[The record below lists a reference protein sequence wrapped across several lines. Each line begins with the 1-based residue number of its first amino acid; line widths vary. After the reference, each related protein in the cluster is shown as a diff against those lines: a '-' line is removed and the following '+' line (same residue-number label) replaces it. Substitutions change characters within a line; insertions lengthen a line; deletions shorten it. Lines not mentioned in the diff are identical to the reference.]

1 MKIEDQEFVSAVVV
15 LYNPTEEVLVN
26 IRSYAAEVD
35 KIYCIDNSERENSF
49 IKEIKNIEY
58 IALHKNTG
66 IAYALNIG
74 CEKAIND
81 GMDVIVTFDQDT
93 VCEKNT
99 IHALLTTLKRI
110 NTPVIVAPNIK
121 YIYRSKGTGE
131 RIFSDEKMF
140 PVGNEYVNWVITSG
154 SMFRSSTFDLI
165 GKFDTRLFI
174 SQVDQDFCYRLK
186 QNGGKVY
193 RVGYAYIYQEPGNT
207 KKKKIGNKIIHIPN
221 QDKKRYYYLFRNEVY
236 LRKKWGDSY
245 KKFYVSRYKYII
257 SIVYIE
263 KNKIQK
269 ILACI
274 NGSIK
279 GKNM

>member
-1 MKIEDQEFVSAVVV
+1 MI
-15 LYNPTEEVLVN
+15 
-26 IRSYAAEVD
+26 
-35 KIYCIDNSERENSF
+35 F

-221 QDKKRYYYLFRNEVY
+221 QDKTLV
-236 LRKKWGDSY
+236 L
-245 KKFYVSRYKYII
+245 
-257 SIVYIE
+257 
-263 KNKIQK
+263 KNPEATQSGRTA
-269 ILACI
+269 LLSTEWNPVFGCGHPESAVTDDQ
-274 NGSIK
+274 SFSQ
-279 GKNM
+279 